1 MSEPGDFLA
10 RARQAYVEANA
21 GTLRWLLQRPLLA
34 GRYLNSKQ
42 NSITL
47 ADYTEADGL
56 RGPGFIYG
64 WIQGRGLEALATH
77 AAFFEAVDPGLAAR
91 IDAVGRTLYGA
102 LDALSSPNGHAYFCY
117 DANMVPVRP
126 EGEGIVAQSQPAE
139 IFTYSDIF
147 VAKGLIAA
155 AARYAP
161 ADVSRHLNAL
171 AVIIRA
177 IEDGRFQME
186 ERRPLSAVS
195 VAAEPADFGPRMI
208 MLGAAGMLR
217 RIGEA
222 ASFADRFIAQVLE
235 RHYDAASGLLLN
247 VAGEDACNV
256 GHAIEFV
263 GFALEH
269 LGPDADGGLI
279 ARLEAILLASFA
291 AGFHGPGIA
300 LSVSAATGARLSPYC
315 PWWSLPETIRSA
327 ALAYERTGNA
337 ATLKVWQR
345 AHDAFFGNY
354 WRGTPAIA
362 YQTMTADGPV
372 DFVPATPDLDPGY
385 HTGLSLLSA
394 IEAVDRRS
402 TPARVVSAG

>member
-186 ERRPLSAVS
+186 ERRPLLAVS